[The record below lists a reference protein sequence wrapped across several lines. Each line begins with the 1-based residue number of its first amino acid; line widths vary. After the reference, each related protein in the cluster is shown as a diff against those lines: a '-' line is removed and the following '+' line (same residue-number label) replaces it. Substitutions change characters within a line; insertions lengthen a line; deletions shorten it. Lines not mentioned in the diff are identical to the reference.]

1 MKVIVVGS
9 GKVGS
14 QIIEKLVQEGH
25 EVTAVDIKEKRL
37 AEQEVRLDI
46 LSVHGNGVREEVL
59 REAGAEN
66 ADLLIAVTEDWNDTY
81 HCQSQRS

>member
-25 EVTAVDIKEKRL
+25 EVTAVDIKEAIITAQITIDSKRFFMK
-37 AEQEVRLDI
+37 
-46 LSVHGNGVREEVL
+46 VL
-59 REAGAEN
+59 
-66 ADLLIAVTEDWNDTY
+66 I
-81 HCQSQRS
+81 SF